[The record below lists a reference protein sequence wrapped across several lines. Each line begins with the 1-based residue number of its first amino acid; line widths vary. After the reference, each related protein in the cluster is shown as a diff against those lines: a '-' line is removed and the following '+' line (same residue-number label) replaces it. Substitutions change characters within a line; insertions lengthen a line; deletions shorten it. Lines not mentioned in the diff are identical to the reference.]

1 MIAYEMKKT
10 PIHIYIVQETKV
22 SECFDRHWSVLLLV
36 ICIMRLWS
44 LLFQLII
51 NSDLWSKPMQP

>member
-1 MIAYEMKKT
+1 MIANEMKKT

-44 LLFQLII
+44 LLFQFII
-51 NSDLWSKPMQP
+51 NSVE